1 MNGLLALAG
10 VAGFALGAGLTH
22 LEARRR
28 TARARRRRREG
39 KQVLREFQAMVE
51 SANDAMLLMEGAR
64 IVECNSAALR
74 MFGLTRSEL
83 LGAHPADLSPEF
95 QPDGQSSMALS
106 TRNIERTLAGEVQ
119 RILWQHVRSGGER
132 FMAEVALAPAM
143 DAGPGT
149 APRFVAVL
157 RDVTET
163 LRASEAMQ
171 ASEQRFRQ
179 LFELAPIPM
188 VLTSAAGRLMAINRQ
203 WTQVLGYAPEE
214 VPDMDAWWRLA
225 YPDVAYR
232 AAVKAMWDKAIER
245 VVHQGGELMPAVFR
259 VQCKD
264 GQSRDMRVGG
274 ARIGDNV
281 LTSFYDVTEQRA
293 AQAALQGLNANLEAR
308 VAERTRALQTAIE
321 DLKHAQEELVRS
333 EKLASLGALVAG
345 MAHELN
351 TPIGNAVIVAST
363 LADQRKR
370 FEAEAA
376 EGLRKSTLT
385 RFMGELHEGIEVM
398 ERNLRRAAE
407 LISGFKQ
414 VAVDQSSHQRRDF
427 ELAELVREL
436 QLTLSPT
443 LKRNGVRL
451 HAEVP
456 PGLRFDSHPGPLTQV
471 LMNVINNAVAHAFE
485 AQADALV
492 RLQAMAMP
500 DGRVQ
505 ITLSDN
511 GRGIAPEHL
520 PRVFDPFF
528 TTRLGK
534 GGSGLGLH
542 IVYSL
547 VTELLGGTVHIDSTL
562 GQGTTL
568 TLNLPPQAPQQPPP
582 PASSPPD
589 HA

>member
-95 QPDGQSSMALS
+95 QSDGQSSMALS

-225 YPDVAYR
+225 YPDAAYR

-245 VVHQGGELMPAVFR
+245 VVHQGGALMPAVFR

-308 VAERTRALQTAIE
+308 VAERTQALQTAIE

-451 HAEVP
+451 HAEVS

-485 AQADALV
+485 AQADALI

>member
-308 VAERTRALQTAIE
+308 VAERTQALQTAIE

-547 VTELLGGTVHIDSTL
+547 VTELLGGTVHIDSIL

>member
-1 MNGLLALAG
+1 MNGLLAFAG
-10 VAGFALGAGLTH
+10 AAGFALGAVLTH
-22 LEARRR
+22 LEAQRR

-106 TRNIERTLAGEVQ
+106 TRNIERTLAGEEQ

-143 DAGPGT
+143 DAGLDT

-157 RDVTET
+157 RDVTDT

-188 VLTSAAGRLMAINRQ
+188 VLTSADGRLMAINRQ
-203 WTQVLGYAPEE
+203 WTQVLGYGPEE
-214 VPDMDAWWRLA
+214 VPDMAAWWRLA
-225 YPDVAYR
+225 YPDAAYR
-232 AAVKAMWDKAIER
+232 TAVKAMWDKAIER

-308 VAERTRALQTAIE
+308 VAERTQALQTAIE
-321 DLKHAQEELVRS
+321 DLKHAQQELVRS

-376 EGLRKSTLT
+376 EGLRRSTLA

-414 VAVDQSSHQRRDF
+414 VAVDQSSHQRRNF

-485 AQADALV
+485 AQTDAVV
-492 RLQAMAMP
+492 RLQAEATP

-562 GQGTTL
+562 GQGTTVA
-568 TLNLPPQAPQQPPP
+568 LNLPPQAPQQPST
-582 PASSPPD
+582 PASSPLD

>member
-1 MNGLLALAG
+1 MFRADRAILLALAR
-10 VAGFALGAGLTH
+10 ASRHPLSIALRQA
-22 LEARRR
+22 LEALNAQLEQR
-28 TARARRRRREG
+28 
-39 KQVLREFQAMVE
+39 V
-51 SANDAMLLMEGAR
+51 S
-64 IVECNSAALR
+64 
-74 MFGLTRSEL
+74 
-83 LGAHPADLSPEF
+83 
-95 QPDGQSSMALS
+95 
-106 TRNIERTLAGEVQ
+106 ERT
-119 RILWQHVRSGGER
+119 S
-132 FMAEVALAPAM
+132 ALK
-143 DAGPGT
+143 
-149 APRFVAVL
+149 
-157 RDVTET
+157 
-163 LRASEAMQ
+163 
-171 ASEQRFRQ
+171 
-179 LFELAPIPM
+179 
-188 VLTSAAGRLMAINRQ
+188 SAIDDL
-203 WTQVLGYAPEE
+203 
-214 VPDMDAWWRLA
+214 
-225 YPDVAYR
+225 
-232 AAVKAMWDKAIER
+232 
-245 VVHQGGELMPAVFR
+245 H
-259 VQCKD
+259 
-264 GQSRDMRVGG
+264 
-274 ARIGDNV
+274 
-281 LTSFYDVTEQRA
+281 
-293 AQAALQGLNANLEAR
+293 
-308 VAERTRALQTAIE
+308 RTR
-321 DLKHAQEELVRS
+321 DELVRS
-333 EKLASLGALVAG
+333 EKLAGLGSLVAG
-345 MAHELN
+345 VAHELN

-414 VAVDQSSHQRRDF
+414 VAVDQSSHQRRSF

-456 PGLRFDSHPGPLTQV
+456 PGLHFDSHPGPLTQV

-485 AQADALV
+485 TQADAVV
-492 RLQAMAMP
+492 RLQAEAMP

-547 VTELLGGTVHIDSTL
+547 VTELLGGTVHIDSAL
-562 GQGTTL
+562 GEGTTVTL
-568 TLNLPPQAPQQPPP
+568 TLPQNAPLG
-582 PASSPPD
+582 ASSTAPSSTPTALPSSH

>member
-95 QPDGQSSMALS
+95 QSDGQSSMALS

-225 YPDVAYR
+225 YPDAAYR

-308 VAERTRALQTAIE
+308 VAERTQALQTAIE